1 MASPT
6 YLRRFS
12 RTERAIHWVH
22 ATAFLV
28 LLASGAV
35 LYVPALSVAV
45 SDRPLVK
52 DVHLYTAV
60 AWLVALACVVLVGD
74 RRGLLRTIREL
85 DLYDRD
91 DRRWLTG
98 RPAPQG
104 RFNAGQKLNA
114 AVTAGFSVL
123 FAVSGFLLWYGE
135 RNTEFRWASTILLH
149 DGLALASIVLVTG
162 HLYLAVIHPATRHSL
177 RGMVHGSV
185 RTDWAQRHHAK
196 WIPTADDGEHVAG
209 PVDPV
214 GSR

>member
-6 YLRRFS
+6 YVRRFS
-12 RTERAIHWVH
+12 RTERTVHWVH
-22 ATAFLV
+22 AAAFLV
-28 LLASGAV
+28 LLGSGAV

-45 SDRPLVK
+45 SDRPVVK
-52 DVHLYTAV
+52 DVHLYTAL
-60 AWLVALACVVLVGD
+60 AWIAALSAVVLLGD
-74 RRGLLRTIREL
+74 RRGLRRTMHEL

-114 AVTAGFSVL
+114 AITAGFSVL

-135 RNTEFRWASTILLH
+135 RNTQFRWASTILLH
-149 DGLALASIVLVTG
+149 DGLALASIVFLTG

-177 RGMVHGSV
+177 RGMVYGSV
-185 RTDWAQRHHAK
+185 RADWAQRHHAK
-196 WIPTADDGEHVAG
+196 WSPPADDREPAAGEFDPAG
-209 PVDPV
+209 A
-214 GSR
+214 R